1 MVAPLAEDAALRRLA
16 RGGDTKVRRYAALR
30 YAATSW
36 RAERR
41 VVTRIEASDQGTDS
55 RFVVTNL
62 AGKPKALYERVYCA
76 RGRMENLIKAHKTH
90 LASDRTSCHGA
101 DANQFRLILHSVA
114 YWLLH
119 GVQAAAPRRSSWRLA
134 QFDTLRLRLIKLA
147 ARVVETATRIKVHLP
162 SACPDKAIIFHL
174 ARVFAAQGP

>member
-1 MVAPLAEDAALRRLA
+1 MAS
-16 RGGDTKVRRYAALR
+16 LR
-30 YAATSW
+30 YAAKSW

-41 VVTRIEASDQGTDS
+41 VIARVGASDQGVDS

-62 AGKPKALYERVYCA
+62 AGKPKALDERVYCA

-101 DANQFRLILHSVA
+101 AANRFRLILHSVA

-119 GVQAAAPRRSSWRLA
+119 GVRAAAPRRSSWRFA
-134 QFDTLRLRLIKLA
+134 QFETLRLRLIKLA
-147 ARVVETATRIKVHLP
+147 ARA
-162 SACPDKAIIFHL
+162 
-174 ARVFAAQGP
+174 FAAQGP